1 MLVAAGIEDQ
11 CSPDFAVG
19 LLECK
24 LVELLV
30 EVCHGL
36 VAESAR
42 GCARID
48 KSYGQASIYEVP
60 MNGGCKAYCSIAIV
74 ACNWA
79 SSGDDSFSSVGD
91 GRANGLK
98 ISIKATLDYSHF
110 GIIFDVLR

>member
-1 MLVAAGIEDQ
+1 
-11 CSPDFAVG
+11 
-19 LLECK
+19 
-24 LVELLV
+24 
-30 EVCHGL
+30 
-36 VAESAR
+36 
-42 GCARID
+42 
-48 KSYGQASIYEVP
+48 

-79 SSGDDSFSSVGD
+79 SSGDDGFSSVGD